1 MLRIIIPIFIGAV
14 VGLGIGWVQSNA
26 LYRGY
31 EERFEPSRAT
41 AAEVSGEMTRE
52 EVIEKSVGIPRVE
65 VFGGTTFDFGNMK
78 LGESMSHEFPFRNIG
93 EGPLNLTMGT
103 STCKCTIGNLNKS
116 MLMPGEETM
125 IKLTW
130 TPKAAA
136 LGFSQSATILTSDP
150 SQQEVQLS
158 VTGKVG
164 QSIVFSPATLVLGD
178 FSSTE
183 QTTHKFYVFSHMKD
197 VTLESLSWSDPDDSK
212 HIVFAQSEVDPSF
225 NADNAKAHKAYEV
238 TVTIK
243 PGLRLGPLNSRIL
256 ATTNMADKLDPI
268 ELPVTGRVS
277 GDTELIGGPSFDAT
291 KAILT
296 FGTVSSSE
304 ESVIRLQLSMQ
315 GSDREGAE
323 PKVISVVPSDSLQVE
338 IGESRDSASRRLF
351 PVIFRVPK
359 GAPEAAYPGS
369 NARNFA
375 KVIIKPSDSSAEVPI
390 YIRLIVTK

>member
-1 MLRIIIPIFIGAV
+1 MQRMIVPIFIGAV

-26 LYRGY
+26 LYKGY
-31 EERFEPSRAT
+31 EERLLPSRIT
-41 AAEVSGEMTRE
+41 AAEASGEMTRQ
-52 EVIEKSVGIPRVE
+52 EVIEKSVGTPHVE
-65 VFGGTTFDFGNMK
+65 VVGGVSYDFGNMK
-78 LGESMSHEFPFRNIG
+78 LGESMSHEFPFRNTG
-93 EGPLNLTMGT
+93 DGPLNLTMGT

-116 MLMPGEETM
+116 VLQPGEETM

-136 LGFSQSATILTSDP
+136 LEFSQSATILTSDP
-150 SQQEVQLS
+150 GRQEVQLS
-158 VTGKVG
+158 VSGKVG
-164 QSIVFSPATLVLGD
+164 QSIVFSPASLVLGD

-183 QTTHKFYVFSHMKD
+183 QTTHKFNIFSHMEN
-197 VTLESLSWSDPDDSK
+197 VTLESLKWADEENSK
-212 HIVFAQSEVDPSF
+212 HIVFAQKEIDPSI
-225 NADNAKAHKAYEV
+225 NSENAKAFKAYEV

-243 PGLRLGPLNSRIL
+243 PGLRLGPLNTRIL
-256 ATTNMADKLDPI
+256 ATTNLADKLDPI

-277 GDTELIGGPSFDAT
+277 GDTELIGGPSFDAA
-291 KAILT
+291 KAILA

-304 ESVIRLQLSMQ
+304 ETVIRLQLSMQ

-323 PKVISVVPSDSLQVE
+323 PKVISVVPAESLQVE
-338 IGESRDSASRRLF
+338 IGKSRDSASRRLF

-359 GAPEAAYPGS
+359 GAPPVALPGS

-375 KVIIKPSDSSAEVPI
+375 KVVIKPSESSAEVPI

>member
-1 MLRIIIPIFIGAV
+1 MLRIIIPIFVGAAL
-14 VGLGIGWVQSNA
+14 GLGIGWVQSNV

-65 VFGGTTFDFGNMK
+65 VAGGTTYDFGNMK

-93 EGPLNLTMGT
+93 DGPLNLTMGT

-158 VTGKVG
+158 ITGKVG
-164 QSIVFSPATLVLGD
+164 QSIVFSPAALVLGD

-197 VTLESLSWSDPDDSK
+197 VTLDSLSWSDAENSK
-212 HIVFAQSEVDPSF
+212 HIVFSQTEVDPSF
-225 NADNAKAHKAYEV
+225 SADNAKAHKAYEV
-238 TVTIK
+238 TLTVK

-277 GDTELIGGPSFDAT
+277 GETELIGGPSFDAS
-291 KAILT
+291 KGILT
-296 FGTVSSSE
+296 FGTVKSSE

-315 GSDREGAE
+315 GADRAGAE
-323 PKVISVVPSDSLQVE
+323 PKVVSVIPSESLQVE

-351 PVIFRVPK
+351 PVIFRIPK
-359 GAPEAAYPGS
+359 GAPEAAFPGS
-369 NARNFA
+369 NAKNFG
-375 KVIIKPSDSSAEVPI
+375 KVIIKPSDGSAEVPI
-390 YIRLIVTK
+390 YIRLTVIK